1 MSICCAEA
9 WGLSRLLLGAVIT
22 AVILALPLALV
33 AALRLRTALPPHR
46 PSKRTTAERKKND
59 DPARDESPSSE
70 PCNIT
75 TTVFLGSG
83 GHTAEMLQLV
93 SGLNRDK
100 YWPRH
105 YIVGWDDDASVTKVH
120 ALEQQRFK
128 EQCLFEQS
136 KESTSTKNRPLI
148 AAGLARRGYT
158 IHRVPRSRH
167 VHQSFLTTPFTLLYS
182 LSVAIPMVI
191 RLSCKPLKQG
201 SPHSRSSSTPSST
214 LLMNGPG
221 TCLALALAV
230 ILARMV
236 GVPDNETPDLFFIE
250 SFARVKTLS
259 LAGKLLYP
267 LVDHFL
273 VQWPALTQQYPRAEY
288 IGMLV

>member
-1 MSICCAEA
+1 MPIISAAAQEFYRYFLA
-9 WGLSRLLLGAVIT
+9 AVIT
-22 AVILALPLALV
+22 SVILALPLLLV
-33 AALRLRTALPPHR
+33 TVLRLRTALPPHR
-46 PSKRTTAERKKND
+46 PSKQTTADHKKND
-59 DPARDESPSSE
+59 DPLQDETSRTPG
-70 PCNIT
+70 NIV

-105 YIVGWDDDASVTKVH
+105 YIVGWDDDASVAKVH
-120 ALEQQRFK
+120 ALEQQRFQ
-128 EQCLFEQS
+128 EQCLFEQTKEGSLSNSGPIAQS
-136 KESTSTKNRPLI
+136 K
-148 AAGLARRGYT
+148 GYT
-158 IHRVPRSRH
+158 VHRVPRSRY

-191 RLSCKPLKQG
+191 RLSCRPFKQDP
-201 SPHSRSSSTPSST
+201 SCSKSAPSSA

-230 ILARMV
+230 ILARMA

-273 VQWPALTQQYPRAEY
+273 VQWPTLTQRYPRAKY
-288 IGMLV
+288 IGILV